1 MLLSDGWIIIG
12 FGDLQSVEVRAVHRK
27 GRQAGGDIMMEY
39 EFFPDHNNNSNSCS
53 VVSSGTYPMDH
64 ELVASSANSSSVGRS
79 PEATDQYLGGGAAA
93 AAANATYIEGGD
105 MMLMS
110 SCYSPVDLSL
120 KLSF

>member
-79 PEATDQYLGGGAAA
+79 PEASDQYLGGGG
-93 AAANATYIEGGD
+93 AANATYIEGAD
-105 MMLMS
+105 MMMMS